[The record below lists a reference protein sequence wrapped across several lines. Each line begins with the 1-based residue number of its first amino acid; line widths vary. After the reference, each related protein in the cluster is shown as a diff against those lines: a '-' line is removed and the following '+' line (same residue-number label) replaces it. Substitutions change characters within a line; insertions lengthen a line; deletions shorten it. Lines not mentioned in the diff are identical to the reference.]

1 MAEVF
6 NMTEETFRNIINMPE
21 EDDSD
26 SNTTSFIDYFDA
38 GVRAAKHIK
47 NRKMNEKEHSV
58 LECSRKLGGW

>member
-47 NRKMNEKEHSV
+47 NRKMND
-58 LECSRKLGGW
+58 